1 MWGVG
6 GVQMTQYNPTKHFPH
21 TCEVMSCSTKTKW
34 LTQPRGG
41 LVILPPSTTR
51 FTPTRFIWLTHVFP
65 LAQFGLFMYLFVKP
79 TRKFLGYTWQ
89 HNSNNIYREF
99 PRAYCL
105 QSWKG
110 PQTLTRNEGSK
121 GGRGEIAYEG
131 HIRAVTGGAM
141 GVWQCVQATFAG
153 LCVGRCINDGS
164 SVPSQMLISAP
175 FTRPTYADIFPV
187 TMGERGRCSQHRI
200 FFFLLSKV
208 ASELW
213 QMWGDTVCKRNFRP
227 QCQCSVQTAAWK
239 HAYFRFVWK
248 GTQWKQFAGFCDQM
262 QRWIKVRLFFRCIH
276 FCWNLR
282 ERGYILSRVT
292 SLHECTHTHAVVAVA
307 NIQFEVFN
315 SKV

>member
-1 MWGVG
+1 MKRSTNADTEWGE
-6 GVQMTQYNPTKHFPH
+6 Q
-21 TCEVMSCSTKTKW
+21 
-34 LTQPRGG
+34 R
-41 LVILPPSTTR
+41 
-51 FTPTRFIWLTHVFP
+51 
-65 LAQFGLFMYLFVKP
+65 
-79 TRKFLGYTWQ
+79 
-89 HNSNNIYREF
+89 
-99 PRAYCL
+99 
-105 QSWKG
+105 
-110 PQTLTRNEGSK
+110 
-121 GGRGEIAYEG
+121 GGRGGIAYEG

-227 QCQCSVQTAAWK
+227 QCQCSVQTAVWK

-292 SLHECTHTHAVVAVA
+292 IPARMHTHARSCGCGQYPIWGVQFKSIKGPSVRALMRFYKLFHCVKGVIVGLTMSPSASGYADVA
-307 NIQFEVFN
+307 NIHFAVFSVKVKGGKRPSYTDLCAVTAWKKRLVSISLTR
-315 SKV
+315 SKPLWINTYCIYLSIIKDAV